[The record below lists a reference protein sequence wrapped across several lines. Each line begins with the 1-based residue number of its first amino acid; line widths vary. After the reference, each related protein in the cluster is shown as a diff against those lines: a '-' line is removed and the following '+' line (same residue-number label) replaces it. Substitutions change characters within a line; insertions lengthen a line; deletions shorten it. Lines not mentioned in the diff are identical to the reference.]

1 MIAPVDVAYRLT
13 TGAELA
19 AAADL
24 VYTSIPGLNRAVVS
38 EWFPPEHA
46 KQPPTVVR
54 TLIRPAEPVPQ
65 VDPDDEDWN
74 RTYGTRDQGRD
85 PHLPHGS
92 SVGETRSASSERRC
106 DA

>member
-1 MIAPVDVAYRLT
+1 MIAPVDAAYRLT

-46 KQPPTVVR
+46 KT
-54 TLIRPAEPVPQ
+54 A
-65 VDPDDEDWN
+65 
-74 RTYGTRDQGRD
+74 
-85 PHLPHGS
+85 PHGGPHS
-92 SVGETRSASSERRC
+92 NQTRRTAPTGRSRR
-106 DA
+106 